1 MKKILVFVLILF
13 SIIYIYTL
21 TIDRKIYYLSLSND
35 NSWFA
40 NNISN
45 YLSNRNKLE
54 KYIYKF
60 SNSNTRISD
69 YLNMIEDNKEIKY
82 KNKKI
87 TFKNALIKADLITI
101 SLNMDDLNYYMN
113 SVDNFIEYRNDLF
126 EFLKKVREYSK
137 EDIFLIGIYYKEDS
151 KNNIER
157 IKKLN
162 YELID
167 FCNEYKIKYIDIFEN
182 NNYINNKDN
191 LRNKIIEEIEN
202 TVLIN

>member
-69 YLNMIEDNKEIKY
+69 YLNMIEDNKKIKY

-101 SLNMDDLNYYMN
+101 SLNMEDLN
-113 SVDNFIEYRNDLF
+113 
-126 EFLKKVREYSK
+126 
-137 EDIFLIGIYYKEDS
+137 
-151 KNNIER
+151 
-157 IKKLN
+157 
-162 YELID
+162 
-167 FCNEYKIKYIDIFEN
+167 
-182 NNYINNKDN
+182 
-191 LRNKIIEEIEN
+191 
-202 TVLIN
+202 